1 MYLDKNLGINIKM
14 EETKRNHIYIFF
26 CRENQESSA
35 KLVQTGL
42 TYNHQQ
48 HSYIL
53 AKSFRKYTL
62 KNS

>member
-26 CRENQESSA
+26 CRENQENSA

-42 TYNHQQ
+42 TYNHQ
-48 HSYIL
+48 
-53 AKSFRKYTL
+53 
-62 KNS
+62 